1 MPASRSLRDH
11 PANLHIPLDDPTQ
24 SSSPTIPAKR
34 LKRSDSGDLSA
45 TFEEA
50 VRASSD
56 DEFLL
61 SPVAASTE
69 DIGALASGPHSL
81 ASRMQLCSARLFRLA
96 TVWPWFESLLDS
108 RCKAMSG
115 LISAVARDIPRG
127 PRLSPRPPPNADTG
141 QCSTV
146 AQSRPARRTVPAPR
160 SCTQRSPGR
169 RPAARSAV
177 HLSWRRSPLLASRLA
192 TSRGR

>member
-1 MPASRSLRDH
+1 MPAPRSLRDH
-11 PANLHIPLDDPTQ
+11 PANLQIPLDDPTQ

-69 DIGALASGPHSL
+69 DIGALVFKSHRLPNLTSNYALPSSSGWLRS
-81 ASRMQLCSARLFRLA
+81 CE
-96 TVWPWFESLLDS
+96 FESPQDS
-108 RCKAMSG
+108 RCKA
-115 LISAVARDIPRG
+115 IPRWIFAVTRDIPLG
-127 PRLSPRPPPNADTG
+127 SRLPPRPPPDADAR
-141 QCSTV
+141 QC
-146 AQSRPARRTVPAPR
+146 
-160 SCTQRSPGR
+160 
-169 RPAARSAV
+169 
-177 HLSWRRSPLLASRLA
+177 
-192 TSRGR
+192 